1 MQTNSL
7 VVRAYV
13 VRGARLWLV
22 TRALLA
28 AVFFFGQADPIR
40 TPTLGAALIILS
52 VVGVSVLETHQRGEF
67 VFLANLGV
75 RPGMIAAMF
84 AAPATVAEVAL
95 QSLASLF

>member
-1 MQTNSL
+1 
-7 VVRAYV
+7 
-13 VRGARLWLV
+13 
-22 TRALLA
+22 
-28 AVFFFGQADPIR
+28 
-40 TPTLGAALIILS
+40 
-52 VVGVSVLETHQRGEF
+52 VSVLETHQRGEF